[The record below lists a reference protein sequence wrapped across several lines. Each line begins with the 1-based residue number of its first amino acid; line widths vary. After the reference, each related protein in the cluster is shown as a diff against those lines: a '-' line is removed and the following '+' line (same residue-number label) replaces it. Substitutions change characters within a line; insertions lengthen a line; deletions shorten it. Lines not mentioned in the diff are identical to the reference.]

1 MKSARDSIVDD
12 MFHLIGREHG
22 CDDVRARFYPF
33 KEFKSTWCRNGGK
46 VEFKISDYLQHADAG
61 VLEDFSRCLFSRISN
76 KGRKEVYTERLR
88 SWLQSKEFISMNRS
102 LYLERSRNLSLSPAG
117 RFLNLKEIHANL
129 KDKGLIQDSSDAV
142 LSWTISR
149 NVHRVGYCSV
159 IMRVIG
165 ISSVLD
171 TPSIPD
177 FVAEYV
183 LYHEILHLES
193 GLASLAS
200 GHDRDFRVR
209 ERMYPNWRIAEDWL
223 KKVATGKIAGT

>member
-1 MKSARDSIVDD
+1 MISARDSIVND
-12 MFHLIGREHG
+12 MFRLIGREHG
-22 CDDVRARFYPF
+22 CNDVRARFYPF
-33 KEFKSTWCRNGGK
+33 KEFKSTWCRSGGRT
-46 VEFKISDYLQHADAG
+46 EFKISDYLQNADAG

-76 KGRKEVYTERLR
+76 KGRREVYTDRLR
-88 SWLQSKEFISMNRS
+88 SWLQSEEFISMNRP
-102 LYLERSRNLSLSPAG
+102 LYLERSRNLSLSPVG
-117 RFLNLKEIHANL
+117 RFLNLKEIHASL
-129 KDKGLIQDSSDAV
+129 KDKGLSQDSFDAV
-142 LSWTISR
+142 LSWTVSQ
-149 NVHRVGYCSV
+149 NAHRVGYCSV

-193 GLASLAS
+193 GLASLTS

-209 ERMYPNWRIAEDWL
+209 ERMYPNWRTAEDWL
-223 KKVATGKIAGT
+223 KKVATGKIVGT